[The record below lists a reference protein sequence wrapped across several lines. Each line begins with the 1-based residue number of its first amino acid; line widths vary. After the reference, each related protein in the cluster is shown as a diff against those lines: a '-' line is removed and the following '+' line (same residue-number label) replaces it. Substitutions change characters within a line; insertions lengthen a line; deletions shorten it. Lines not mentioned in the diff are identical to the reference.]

1 MDGSV
6 KTVGWALLLVAIL
19 ALTAMAQSP
28 GIASLSRTVGG
39 TDSTFGIGDDAGTDS
54 MVYIFPRISAQS
66 YPVVWGNIGIY
77 FKVTTVSGDTDS
89 LSVWFKT
96 KRRLTNSTFVNCAN
110 DSFIVFD
117 ELDWTSG
124 AYYCWPDQDSNPILF
139 GPCDGIVIYWRYTDT
154 GASDDSCRVVP
165 FVTGQ

>member
-1 MDGSV
+1 MGTVARGDSGADGNGS
-6 KTVGWALLLVAIL
+6 KSRDRVAVADGRRDRL
-19 ALTAMAQSP
+19 
-28 GIASLSRTVGG
+28 
-39 TDSTFGIGDDAGTDS
+39 DDAGTDS